1 MPCSRTDFEEEKVAF
16 MYWCLRVKLAC
27 NPNDFGHL
35 LKKLGTKP
43 IQMNLKLLMF

>member
-35 LKKLGTKP
+35 LKNWAQNQFK
-43 IQMNLKLLMF
+43 